1 MMFSG
6 NAQRRG
12 GRVFQT
18 LLVVASATLL
28 WACGGGTTQEVTF
41 LPTRLIAF
49 GDENSLLTDNGRKYT
64 INALDTADAIDCNSN
79 PLWVQTVASSYSF
92 VFPQCNP
99 TNSLTP
105 NATMRAAVGA
115 KVDDV
120 KSQIDAQVANG
131 GFTNKDLV
139 TVMAGANDVLALYG
153 QFPTRTEDSLIA
165 DARAAGDRL
174 AAQINR
180 IVGLGPRVVVST
192 MPDMGLT
199 PFALAQKAAYTDTNR
214 AELITRLSAALNARM
229 RVGIINDG
237 RLIGLVLGDEAAQV
251 MAVAPSAFG
260 LTDAVAAACT
270 TALPDCTTKTLVTD
284 ATSTTHLWADGTRMG
299 VALHNRIGLL
309 AQQRAINNPF

>member
-214 AELITRLSAALNARM
+214 AELITRLSAGAGASCRA
-229 RVGIINDG
+229 GFKASTS
-237 RLIGLVLGDEAAQV
+237 ECAAPL
-251 MAVAPSAFG
+251 AVPPG
-260 LTDAVAAACT
+260 AVE
-270 TALPDCTTKTLVTD
+270 
-284 ATSTTHLWADGTRMG
+284 
-299 VALHNRIGLL
+299 
-309 AQQRAINNPF
+309 